1 MAGGRRRG
9 GQPGNLNALMH
20 GFYSKQFQEGEI
32 RDLGKAKGF
41 REKIGMMQVVT
52 RRLLK
57 MARGCRD
64 VGEFINELGACG
76 SDSTRVAGLIFH

>member
-1 MAGGRRRG
+1 M
-9 GQPGNLNALMH
+9 LKST

-32 RDLGKAKGF
+32 ADLGKAEGF
-41 REKIGMMQVVT
+41 KEEIGMMQVVT

-64 VGEFINELGACG
+64 MGELINELGAFG
-76 SDSTRVAGLIFH
+76 LDSTRLAGFIYH

>member
-1 MAGGRRRG
+1 M
-9 GQPGNLNALMH
+9 LKST

-32 RDLGKAKGF
+32 ADLGKAEGF
-41 REKIGMMQVVT
+41 KEEIGMMQVVT

-64 VGEFINELGACG
+64 MGELINELGACG
-76 SDSTRVAGLIFH
+76 SDSTRLAGFIFH